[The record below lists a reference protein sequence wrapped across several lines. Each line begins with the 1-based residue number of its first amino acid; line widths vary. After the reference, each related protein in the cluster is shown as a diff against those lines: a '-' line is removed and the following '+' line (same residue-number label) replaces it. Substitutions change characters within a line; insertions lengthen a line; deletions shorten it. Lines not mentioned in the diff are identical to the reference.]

1 MNHFDE
7 MTGLLYLEGQLDNDR
22 AEQVRAHSG
31 SCADCRGLLRALQTE
46 SVWLRASLEADD
58 EPVPARLV
66 HAPQRGFASWG
77 WFSALGLSA
86 GGAYTVWSGFI
97 EPWRAQ
103 AAQAGF
109 TQGNLL
115 TMLFFSGAFWK
126 GWDAMR
132 SLTEFLAMATFGLV
146 VMWLLRRHLRRM
158 MTVAVVMGAVV
169 ATLLAALTLAP
180 SAGAADIRH
189 GDPNYTLPAGEVVHT
204 DLIVSA
210 DSTRIDGDVDGDLI
224 AFSRSVT
231 VNGHIK
237 GDVISF
243 SQELRVN
250 GPVDGN
256 VRACVQM
263 LQLDG
268 TVGRNVMAW
277 AGDVNLDRDA
287 KVSGTM
293 TLGAGHAELRGTLT
307 GDLLA
312 FLGDLE
318 INGSLGHD
326 ALIRAGNLRIGPNA
340 VIAGQTKAELRQQP
354 DVAST
359 AKLGSPIEVTIK
371 KHEHGP
377 SYSSGSY
384 YWHQCLKWGAS
395 FVFGLA
401 LLFLMPGFFFD
412 AVSSCNKTAPAI
424 GFGVLFLFAMPIAAV
439 IVCIT
444 VVGLGVGIS
453 ALMLWAITLYA
464 AQVFVGAWLGE
475 KILGAAVGA
484 GAALG
489 RLALGLLILR
499 ALGML
504 PFLGGWISFAVVIW
518 GMGAVALAAYK
529 NMRPQLATAAA
540 IV

>member
-7 MTGLLYLEGQLDNDR
+7 MTGMLYLEGQLDRDH
-22 AEQVRAHSG
+22 AEQIRAHSA
-31 SCADCRGLLRALQTE
+31 SCAECRGLLHALQTE
-46 SVWLRASLEADD
+46 SVWLRQSLEADD

-66 HAPQRGFASWG
+66 HAPRHSGAPWG
-77 WFSALGLSA
+77 WLSALGLSA
-86 GGAYTVWSGFI
+86 GGAYTLWSGFI

-132 SLTEFLAMATFGLV
+132 SLTEFLAMATLGLI
-146 VMWLLRRHLRRM
+146 VMWLLRRRLRRM

-169 ATLLAALTLAP
+169 GALVLSP
-180 SAGAADIRH
+180 SAGAADLKH
-189 GDPNYTLPAGEVVHT
+189 GDPNYTLPSGESVHT

-237 GDVISF
+237 GDVIAF

-256 VRACVQM
+256 VRAFVQL
-263 LQLDG
+263 LQLNN
-268 TVGRNVMAW
+268 TVARNVMAW
-277 AGDVNLDRDA
+277 VGDVNLEQNA
-287 KVSGTM
+287 KVNGTM
-293 TLGAGHAELRGTLT
+293 TLFAGHAELSGTLT

-312 FLGDLE
+312 FTGDLE
-318 INGSLGHD
+318 INGSLGHN
-326 ALIRAGNLRIGPNA
+326 AQIRTGHLTIGSNA
-340 VIAGQTKAELRQQP
+340 AIAGQTKAQVRQPP
-354 DVAST
+354 DVST
-359 AKLGSPIEVTIK
+359 SAKLGSPIEVTIE

-377 SYSSGSY
+377 SYSSPRY
-384 YWHQCLKWGAS
+384 YVHQCLKWGAS
-395 FVFGLA
+395 FLFGLV
-401 LLFLMPGFFFD
+401 LLFLMPVFFFE
-412 AVSSCNKTAPAI
+412 AVSSCSKTAPAI
-424 GFGVLFLFAMPIAAV
+424 GFGVLFLFAMPIAAL
-439 IVCIT
+439 IACIT
-444 VVGLGVGIS
+444 VVGLGVGITS
-453 ALMLWAITLYA
+453 FMLWLITVYA

-475 KILGAAVGA
+475 KILGTGTGA

-489 RLALGLLILR
+489 RLALGLVILR
-499 ALGML
+499 VLGML
-504 PFLGGWISFAVVIW
+504 PFLGGWISFAVVVW
-518 GMGAVALAAYK
+518 GMGAVALAVYK
-529 NMRPQLATAAA
+529 HLRPQIATAAA
-540 IV
+540 TV

>member
-7 MTGLLYLEGQLDNDR
+7 MTGLLYLEGQLDNDH
-22 AEQVRAHSG
+22 AEQVRAHSS
-31 SCADCRGLLRALQTE
+31 SCADCRALLRALQTE

-66 HAPQRGFASWG
+66 QAPQQGGAPWG
-77 WFSALGLSA
+77 WLSALALSA
-86 GGAYTVWSGFI
+86 GGAYTLWSGFI
-97 EPWRAQ
+97 EPWQAQ

-132 SLTEFLAMATFGLV
+132 SLTEFLAVATLGLV
-146 VMWLLRRHLRRM
+146 VMWLLRRRLRRM
-158 MTVAVVMGAVV
+158 MTVAVVMGAIVF
-169 ATLLAALTLAP
+169 AFALSP
-180 SAGAADIRH
+180 SAGAADLRH

-204 DLIVSA
+204 DLIISA
-210 DSTRIDGDVDGDLI
+210 DSTRIDGDVEGDLI

-243 SQELRVN
+243 SQELRIN

-256 VRACVQM
+256 VRAFVQM
-263 LQLDG
+263 LQLNSN
-268 TVGRNVMAW
+268 VARNVMAW
-277 AGDVNLDRDA
+277 AGDVNLEQDA
-287 KVSGTM
+287 KVNGTM

-312 FLGDLE
+312 FLGDME
-318 INGSLGHD
+318 INGSLGRN
-326 ALIRAGNLRIGPNA
+326 ALIRAGHLTIGQNA
-340 VIAGQTKAELRQQP
+340 VIAGQTKAELHEQP
-354 DVAST
+354 EVSPS
-359 AKLGSPIEVTIK
+359 AKFGTPIDVTIHK
-371 KHEHGP
+371 REHGP
-377 SYSSGSY
+377 SYSSGRY
-384 YWHQCLKWGAS
+384 YLHQCLKWGAS
-395 FVFGLA
+395 FVFGLV
-401 LLFLMPGFFFD
+401 LLFLMPGFFLD
-412 AVSSCNKTAPAI
+412 TVRSCNKYAPAI
-424 GFGVLFLFAMPIAAV
+424 GFGLLVLPGIFLAAIIA
-439 IVCIT
+439 CIT

-453 ALMLWAITLYA
+453 ALMFWVVAIYA

-475 KILGAAVGA
+475 KILGAGVGT

-489 RLALGLLILR
+489 RLALGLLVLR

-504 PFLGGWISFAVVIW
+504 PFLGGWMSFAVVVW
-518 GMGAVALAAYK
+518 GMGAVALAVYK
-529 NMRPQLATAAA
+529 HLRPQLATTAAT
-540 IV
+540 V